1 MPEVHVIDTELTRDE
16 ALSAL
21 ADASALWGATW
32 DRRGNGGWLEVPVLA
47 GLKRGI
53 LAGEVRIEPAARGS
67 RVVFEVAE
75 SRYRMQWTAVA
86 ILALGAAG
94 GIATT
99 LWPYYPPLLGIA
111 PLAVVVAIGAWIL
124 VVSRLRTSSADEFLE
139 LVAEG
144 AHHPTEA
151 TSLRGLDP

>member
-1 MPEVHVIDTELTRDE
+1 MTEVHSVETTFTREE
-16 ALSAL
+16 ALTAV
-21 ADASALWGATW
+21 AEASDLWGATW
-32 DRRGNGGWLEVPVLA
+32 ERRGNGGWLEVPVLA

-53 LAGEVRIEPAARGS
+53 LAGEVRIESAARGS
-67 RVVFEVAE
+67 RVVFEVE
-75 SRYRMQWTAVA
+75 KSRYRMQWTAVA

-144 AHHPTEA
+144 SDHARKTTP
-151 TSLRGLDP
+151 LRGLDP